1 MKLAV
6 PLVAALCCAGLP
18 SGVMAEGQGEP
29 LTLRKRAL
37 DGVPYV
43 ENWAAQHVVRG
54 LRASGDGFLSV
65 RSGPA
70 TGFAERD
77 RLANGRT
84 VTVFER
90 RGEWAGVV
98 YTPRP
103 DNDVEAVAKAC
114 GFDETAARAM
124 AARKTYDGP
133 CAWGWVNRRW
143 LIALTD

>member
-1 MKLAV
+1 M
-6 PLVAALCCAGLP
+6 
-18 SGVMAEGQGEP
+18 
-29 LTLRKRAL
+29 
-37 DGVPYV
+37 
-43 ENWAAQHVVRG
+43 RG
-54 LRASGDGFLSV
+54 LKATGDGFLSV
-65 RSGPA
+65 RSGPG

-90 RGEWAGVV
+90 RGDWAGIV

-114 GFDETAARAM
+114 GFDEAAARAM

-143 LIALTD
+143 LVALTD